1 MSPINVGILGVGHLT
16 YHMVPGLVAGDTDLT
31 VRLSPRNAER
41 AADLNERFDVEIAE
55 DNAQLVEKSDVILI
69 GVRQFHA
76 LDVVRGLPWRAGQT
90 VVSCCAGLALED
102 IAPLVGDADL
112 VRAMPTVGAEFRE
125 SPTCIFPD
133 NAAAASVLSNCGAV
147 IPLAREH
154 HFNAATVTVC
164 YSSMLFGLL
173 ARMQEWNET
182 AGIDAETARTLVSE
196 LSKSTA
202 VMARER
208 KEVSLDDIVEE
219 LATPGSFTLKGLEV
233 LQARDAFRPWIE
245 MSNTMLK
252 QLSEQATNKT

>member
-16 YHMVPGLVAGDTDLT
+16 YHMVPGLLAGDTDLT

-41 AADLNERFDVEIAE
+41 ALELSQRFDLEIAT
-55 DNAQLVEKSDVILI
+55 DNEQLVENSDVILI

-76 LDVVRGLPWRAGQT
+76 LDVVRDLPWRAGQT
-90 VVSCCAGLALED
+90 VISCCAGLALEE
-102 IAPLVGDADL
+102 IAPLVGETDL

-133 NAAAASVLSNCGAV
+133 SPPATRVLANCGAV
-147 IPLAREH
+147 IPLACEH

-173 ARMQEWNET
+173 ARMQEWNEA
-182 AGIDAETARTLVSE
+182 AGLDAETARTLVSE

-208 KEVSLDDIVEE
+208 KDVSLDDIVEE
-219 LATPGSFTLKGLEV
+219 LATPGSFTLKGLDV
-233 LQARDAFRPWIE
+233 LQANDAFRPWIE
-245 MSNTMLK
+245 MSNKMLG
-252 QLSEQATNKT
+252 QLSE

>member
-1 MSPINVGILGVGHLT
+1 MRPINVGILGVGHLT
-16 YHMVPGLVAGDTDLT
+16 YHMVPGLVAGDTDMV

-41 AADLNERFDVEIAE
+41 AADLSDRFDLEIAQ
-55 DNAQLVEKSDVILI
+55 DNVQLIENSDVVLI

-76 LDVVRGLPWRAGQT
+76 VDVVRGLPWRAGQT
-90 VVSCCAGLALED
+90 VISCCAGLALEEL
-102 IAPLVGDADL
+102 APLVGEADL

-125 SPTCIFPD
+125 SPTCIYPD
-133 NAAAASVLSNCGAV
+133 NASATRVLANCGAV

-173 ARMQEWNET
+173 ARMQEWNEA
-182 AGIDAETARTLVSE
+182 AGLDPTTARTLVSE

-208 KEVSLDDIVEE
+208 TDVPLDDIVEE

-233 LQARDAFRPWIE
+233 LQAHDAFRPWID
-245 MSNTMLK
+245 MSDKMLK
-252 QLSEQATNKT
+252 QLSE